1 MTKTEPNIN
10 EKVRDAIA
18 SVMTPMDHPIIHG
31 VFNRRMVLEA
41 FVTVAGA
48 GVSIEADDIQ
58 KYAGITDREL
68 KVILKE
74 YMKDGIIVKES
85 SLFGAKLYK
94 LNLTT

>member
-1 MTKTEPNIN
+1 MSEPKIN

-18 SVMTPMDHPIIHG
+18 SVMKPMDHPIIHG

-48 GVSIEADDIQ
+48 GVSIDREDIQ
-58 KYAGITDREL
+58 TYAGVTDREL
-68 KVILKE
+68 KIILKE
-74 YMKDGIIVKES
+74 LHDEGIIVKEGN
-85 SLFGAKLYK
+85 LFGAKMYK